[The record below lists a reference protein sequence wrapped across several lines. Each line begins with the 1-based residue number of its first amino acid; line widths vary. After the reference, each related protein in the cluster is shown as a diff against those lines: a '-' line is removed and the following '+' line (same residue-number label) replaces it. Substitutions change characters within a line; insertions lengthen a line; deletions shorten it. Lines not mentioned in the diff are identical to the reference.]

1 MVMTLRLI
9 SCAAA
14 ALLLGVAS
22 AGADGVKL
30 RASLDTSATH
40 LRTVSVGDYLQKLQQ
55 ASGGKIETELFHS
68 AQLFRDRDVA
78 KALRQGGIE
87 MAVPGTWVVTGF
99 VADADIFQIPVFYGQ
114 PADAVHK
121 ISDGP
126 VGQKIN
132 AELEKKL
139 NVKILGPWL
148 DLGYQNTYSTSKPLN
163 DVADLQG
170 MKIRNSG
177 GAGQF
182 LRAKFF
188 GATPNMTA
196 WPDVP
201 LALSQGTFDA
211 LSSTNESLV
220 SAKLW
225 EAGVR
230 YAIST
235 KEFYGFY
242 VPMVSET
249 FFKKLTPDL
258 QKLVVDVWAQNI
270 PAYRERMAKAQEEAR
285 DTLASHGVKFAEPA
299 PEKLAE
305 IRQKFMASQDE
316 IVAELKITPDLAKEA
331 TAALTATH

>member
-1 MVMTLRLI
+1 MRTMMRLAA
-9 SCAAA
+9 CAAG
-14 ALLLGVAS
+14 ALLLGAL
-22 AGADGVKL
+22 GARAEGVKL

-40 LRTVSVGDYLQKLQQ
+40 LRTITIGEYLQKLQE

-99 VADADIFQIPVFYGQ
+99 VTDADIFQIPAFYGQ
-114 PADAVHK
+114 SADAVHK

-126 VGQKIN
+126 VGKKIN
-132 AELEKKL
+132 EQLEKKL
-139 NVKILGPWL
+139 GVKIVGPWL
-148 DLGYQNTYSTSKPLN
+148 DLGYQNTYSTAKPLN
-163 DVADLQG
+163 DVTDLQG

-235 KEFYGFY
+235 REFYGFY
-242 VPMVSET
+242 VPMVSES
-249 FFKKLTPDL
+249 FMKKLSPDL

-270 PAYRERMAKAQEEAR
+270 PAWRERMAKAQEEAR
-285 DTLASHGVKFAEPA
+285 ETLASHGVKFVEPG
-299 PEKLAE
+299 PEKLATV
-305 IRQKFMASQDE
+305 RQHFMAAQDS
-316 IVAELKITPDLAKEA
+316 IVTELKITPALAKEA
-331 TAALTATH
+331 TATLSATH